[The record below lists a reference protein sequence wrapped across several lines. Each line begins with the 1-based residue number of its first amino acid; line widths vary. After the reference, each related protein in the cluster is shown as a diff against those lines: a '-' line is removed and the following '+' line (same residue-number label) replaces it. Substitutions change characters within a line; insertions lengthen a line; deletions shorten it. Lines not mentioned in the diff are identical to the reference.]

1 MGNCVTVQKN
11 SLNSEMKLAVQ
22 IQSPTKQKTT
32 KIDQNTVGHRFLPQT
47 TEMGHEASFQ
57 DLSLSSKEEMFFDS
71 QAWLESDCEDYF
83 SVNGDLTP
91 SSGNSPIHHK
101 SAIDTPHL
109 DKIVYT
115 DSTPMP
121 NSLPEPSPTDMKK
134 QLIEL
139 FRESFSDGCSDGDQN
154 LHGQQE
160 AKPTVFDLPPKS
172 TSPYELV
179 PNSVCNSERTPY
191 REIYSRKGKSSQYS
205 QCCIPSL
212 MRSLSFTERKKGLS
226 SASA

>member
-1 MGNCVTVQKN
+1 MYNHYALRKFLFQPNYGGLLN
-11 SLNSEMKLAVQ
+11 SLYALFIWFNLKVFRS
-22 IQSPTKQKTT
+22 
-32 KIDQNTVGHRFLPQT
+32 G
-47 TEMGHEASFQ
+47 
-57 DLSLSSKEEMFFDS
+57 SKEEMFF
-71 QAWLESDCEDYF
+71 EF
-83 SVNGDLTP
+83 STLVGILIVKITSVSMVIVYVTDLTP
-91 SSGNSPIHHK
+91 SSGNTPIHHK
-101 SAIDTPHL
+101 STIDTPHL

-139 FRESFSDGCSDGDQN
+139 FRESFGDGCSDGDQN

-172 TSPYELV
+172 RYELV
-179 PNSVCNSERTPY
+179 PNSVCSSERTPY
-191 REIYSRKGKSSQYS
+191 RETYSRKGKSSQYS

-226 SASA
+226 SPVLEDGK

>member
-22 IQSPTKQKTT
+22 IQSPTKQNTT

-47 TEMGHEASFQ
+47 TEMGHEAGFR
-57 DLSLSSKEEMFFDS
+57 DLSSSSKEEMFFES
-71 QAWLESDCEDYF
+71 QPWLESDCEDYF
-83 SVNGDLTP
+83 SVNGAHQCQIPYL
-91 SSGNSPIHHK
+91 N
-101 SAIDTPHL
+101 L
-109 DKIVYT
+109 
-115 DSTPMP
+115 
-121 NSLPEPSPTDMKK
+121 LPTDMKK

-139 FRESFSDGCSDGDQN
+139 FRESFGDGCSDGDQN

-172 TSPYELV
+172 SSPYELV
-179 PNSVCNSERTPY
+179 PNSVCSSERTPY
-191 REIYSRKGKSSQYS
+191 RETYSRKGKSSQYS

-212 MRSLSFTERKKGLS
+212 IRSLSFTERKKGLS